1 MSLIT
6 PHLHYRNGIPLPPVS
21 LADEVEH
28 YARLSGRSGTLH
40 FIPTAF
46 RGRQVL
52 AGAWVARFTLRPDDK
67 RMVLFQQGLSAE
79 PPLEDVWIHEANPRA
94 GQMNPKTREREPDY
108 IPLDITLMGPSG
120 LREFLEK
127 GNMWSGR
134 GMFDSPE
141 DELKQS
147 RERQAESRESL
158 RTKARFDAVKKA
170 SERRRSILK
179 IPFLPVEID
188 LRSGKLSKVT
198 SEPASTGRPVA
209 DTNEET
215 VCQQH

>member
-1 MSLIT
+1 MA
-6 PHLHYRNGIPLPPVS
+6 PVS

-28 YARLSGRSGTLH
+28 YARVSGRSGTLH
-40 FIPTAF
+40 FIPTSL
-46 RGRQVL
+46 RGRTVL
-52 AGAWVARFTLRPDDK
+52 SGTWVARFTLRPDDK
-67 RMVLFQQGLSAE
+67 RMVMYQQGLTPE
-79 PPLEDVWIHEANPRA
+79 PPLEDVWIHEANPQA
-94 GQMNPKTREREPDY
+94 GRMNTETRQREPDY

-147 RERQAESRESL
+147 RERNQAGREKL
-158 RTKARFDAVKKA
+158 RADARENAVKKA
-170 SERRRSILK
+170 MDHRRSILK
-179 IPFLPVEID
+179 IPFLPVGID
-188 LRSGKLSKVT
+188 LRSGKISKVT

-215 VCQQH
+215 VCQQY

>member
-1 MSLIT
+1 M
-6 PHLHYRNGIPLPPVS
+6 PPVS

-28 YARLSGRSGTLH
+28 YARVSGRSGTLH
-40 FIPTAF
+40 FIPTSL
-46 RGRQVL
+46 RGRTVL
-52 AGAWVARFTLRPDDK
+52 SGTWVARFTLRPDDK
-67 RMVLFQQGLSAE
+67 RMVLFQQGMAPE

-94 GQMNPKTREREPDY
+94 GQMNPQTKEREPEY
-108 IPLDITLMGPSG
+108 FPLDITLMGPTG

-147 RERQAESRESL
+147 RDRNEAAREKL
-158 RTKARFDAVKKA
+158 RADAKFSAVKKA
-170 SERRRSILK
+170 SEKRRWILK

-188 LRSGKLSKVT
+188 LKGAGSISKVT
-198 SEPASTGRPVA
+198 SEPASPGRPVA

>member
-1 MSLIT
+1 MA
-6 PHLHYRNGIPLPPVS
+6 PVS

-28 YARLSGRSGTLH
+28 YARASGRSGTLH
-40 FIPTAF
+40 FIPTSL

-52 AGAWVARFTLRPDDK
+52 SGTWVARFTLRPDDK
-67 RMVLFQQGLSAE
+67 RMQLYQQGLAPE

-94 GQMNPKTREREPDY
+94 GQMNSQTREREPDY
-108 IPLDITLMGPSG
+108 IPLDIVLMGTTG

-141 DELKQS
+141 DELNRS
-147 RERQAESRESL
+147 RDRQTESREKL
-158 RTKARFDAVKKA
+158 KANARFDAVKKA
-170 SERRRSILK
+170 AETRRWRFK

-188 LRSGKLSKVT
+188 LSGAGSISKVT
-198 SEPASTGRPVA
+198 PEPASTGRPVA